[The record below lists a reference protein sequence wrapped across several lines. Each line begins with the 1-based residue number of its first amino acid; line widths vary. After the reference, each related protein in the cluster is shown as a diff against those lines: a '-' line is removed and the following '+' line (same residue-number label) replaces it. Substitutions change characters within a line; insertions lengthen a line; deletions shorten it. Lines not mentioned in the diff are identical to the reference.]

1 MSQRLAPARRAAG
14 FAAGLMIAAAAVS
27 PVHAQEKA
35 QAKAQQGTQPALVY
49 SPWIKFCLKPEDANA
64 TQVCFTATDARIES
78 GEPVAAA
85 VLIEPQKD
93 PKKVLRVTLP
103 LGMQL
108 VHGTRIA
115 IDQSKPAQAAYVIC
129 HANGCQS
136 DHALSADMIGRLK
149 KGRTLAIQA
158 INSNGRAVNVNL
170 PLGDFARAYYGPPAD
185 TSSLEDRRK
194 KLEQEVQARL
204 GQVREQRLRRER
216 GKGRPN

>member
-1 MSQRLAPARRAAG
+1 MSQRLAPARRAMG
-14 FAAGLMIAAAAVS
+14 FTAGLMIALTVS

-35 QAKAQQGTQPALVY
+35 QEKARQGTEPPALVY

-64 TQVCFTATDARIES
+64 RQVCFTATDARFES

-93 PKKVLRVTLP
+93 SRKVLRVTLP

-115 IDQSKPAQAAYVIC
+115 IDHSKPAQAAYVIC

-136 DHALSADMIGRLK
+136 DHALSADMMARLK
-149 KGRTLAIQA
+149 KGRALAIQA
-158 INSNGRAVNVNL
+158 INSNGRAVSLNL
-170 PLGDFARAYYGPPAD
+170 PLGDFARAYDGPPAD